1 MRRNIFNSKKL
12 YIANIIISVILFT
25 ISSLSL
31 YSLIFFEKYTFK
43 NLNQSIEIVLYSG
56 YIIIY
61 SIALILLFVKPA
73 KVVSFLSIMYLLA
86 IILNFFDF
94 SIHYSKYEKDE
105 ARYLF
110 IAIIVIF
117 SVIFSSLIYLNNKRK
132 FSFDISEVDTIG
144 TQND

>member
-1 MRRNIFNSKKL
+1 MKRNIFNSKKL
-12 YIANIIISVILFT
+12 YITNIIISLILFT

-31 YSLIFFEKYTFK
+31 YSLIFFEKYTLK
-43 NLNQSIEIVLYSG
+43 NVNQSIEIVLYSG

-61 SIALILLFVKPA
+61 LIALILLFLKPGKA
-73 KVVSFLSIMYLLA
+73 VSFLSIIYSLA

-94 SIHYSKYEKDE
+94 SIHYSKHEKNE
-105 ARYLF
+105 ARYLL
-110 IAIIVIF
+110 IAIIVVF

-132 FSFDISEVDTIG
+132 FSFDTSEVDTIG